1 MKKQWIIVAA
11 VLVVLTLAALL
22 ALKLTP
28 DLFPV
33 EVGSRA
39 PQFHAVD
46 LSTGDSVNIDRY
58 KGQVVLLNVWATWC
72 EPCRV
77 EMPSIQRLYQELGP
91 LGLKVAS
98 VSIDVADPSVVR
110 RFAQEYGLTFPILQD
125 RTRRIERIYQ
135 TTGVPETFV
144 LNRDGIIV
152 KKIAMAHSWDSPV
165 EQDLIKR
172 LLARAR
178 TE

>member
-11 VLVVLTLAALL
+11 VLVLLTGGAVLG
-22 ALKLTP
+22 LKLTP

-46 LSTGDSVNIDRY
+46 LGTGDSVNIGRY
-58 KGQVVLLNVWATWC
+58 KGQVVLLNIWATWC

-77 EMPSIQRLYQELGP
+77 EMPSIQRLYQSLGP
-91 LGLKVAS
+91 QGLKVAS

-125 RTRRIERIYQ
+125 RTRAIERIYQ

-144 LNRDGIIV
+144 LSRDGIIV

>member
-11 VLVVLTLAALL
+11 VLVLLTGGAVLGLR
-22 ALKLTP
+22 LTP

-46 LSTGDSVNIDRY
+46 LGTGDSVTMDRY
-58 KGQVVLLNVWATWC
+58 KGQVVLINIWATWC

-77 EMPSIQRLYQELGP
+77 EMPSIQRLYQDLGP
-91 LGLKVAS
+91 QGLKVAS

-125 RTRRIERIYQ
+125 RTRAIERIYQ

-144 LNRDGIIV
+144 LSRDGIIV
-152 KKIAMAHSWDSPV
+152 KKIAMAHSWDSPI
-165 EQDLIKR
+165 EEDLIKR

>member
-1 MKKQWIIVAA
+1 MKKQWIIVAV
-11 VLVVLTLAALL
+11 VLVVLTVGAVLG
-22 ALKLTP
+22 LKLTP

-39 PQFHAVD
+39 PQFHAID
-46 LSTGDSVNIDRY
+46 LGTGDSVSLDRF
-58 KGQVVLLNVWATWC
+58 KGQVTLLNIWATWC

-77 EMPSIQRLYQELGP
+77 EMPSIQRLYQQLGP
-91 LGLKVAS
+91 EGLKVAS
-98 VSIDVADPSVVR
+98 VSIDVADPSVVK

-125 RTRRIERIYQ
+125 RTRSIERIYQ

-144 LNRDGIIV
+144 LSNDGVIV

-165 EQDLIKR
+165 DQDLIRR

-178 TE
+178 TR

>member
-1 MKKQWIIVAA
+1 VKRQWLIVAGVLVLLTAGA
-11 VLVVLTLAALL
+11 VLG
-22 ALKLTP
+22 LKLTP

-39 PQFHAVD
+39 PRFRAVD
-46 LSTGDSVNIDRY
+46 LATGDSVTLDRFR
-58 KGQVVLLNVWATWC
+58 GQVVLINIWATWC

-77 EMPSIQRLYQELGP
+77 EMPSIERLYRSLGP
-91 LGLKVAS
+91 QGLKIAS

-125 RTRRIERIYQ
+125 RSRSIERIYQ

-144 LNRDGIIV
+144 VDKGGVIV
-152 KKIAMAHSWDSPV
+152 KKVAMAHSWDAPI
-165 EQDLIKR
+165 EQDLIR
-172 LLARAR
+172 RMLARRA
-178 TE
+178 E

>member
-1 MKKQWIIVAA
+1 VRKQWFIVAA
-11 VLVVLTLAALL
+11 VLALL
-22 ALKLTP
+22 TFGAVLGLKLTP

-39 PQFHAVD
+39 PQFGAVD
-46 LSTGDSVNIDRY
+46 LSTGDSVGIDRF
-58 KGQVVLLNVWATWC
+58 KGQVTLINIWATWC

-77 EMPSIQRLYQELGP
+77 EMPSIQRLYEELGP
-91 LGLKVAS
+91 QGLKVAS
-98 VSIDVADPSVVR
+98 VSIDVSDPSVVR

-144 LNRDGIIV
+144 LNRDGVIV
-152 KKIAMAHSWDSPV
+152 KKIAQAHSWDSPI

-178 TE
+178 SE

>member
-1 MKKQWIIVAA
+1 VKKQWIIVAV
-11 VLVVLTLAALL
+11 VLVVLTVGAVLG
-22 ALKLTP
+22 LKLTP

-39 PQFHAVD
+39 PQFHAID
-46 LSTGDSVNIDRY
+46 LGTGDSVSLDRF
-58 KGQVVLLNVWATWC
+58 KGQVTLLNIWATWC

-77 EMPSIQRLYQELGP
+77 EMPSIQRLYQQLGP
-91 LGLKVAS
+91 EGLKVAS
-98 VSIDVADPSVVR
+98 VSIDVADPSVVK

-125 RTRRIERIYQ
+125 RTRSIERIYQ

-144 LNRDGIIV
+144 LSNDGVIV

-165 EQDLIKR
+165 DQDLIRR

-178 TE
+178 TR

>member
-1 MKKQWIIVAA
+1 MKQWIVVAA
-11 VLVVLTLAALL
+11 VLALL
-22 ALKLTP
+22 TFGAVLGLKLTP

-33 EVGSRA
+33 EVGSKA
-39 PQFHAVD
+39 PQFHAID
-46 LSTGDSVNIDRY
+46 LGTGDSVGIDRF
-58 KGQVVLLNVWATWC
+58 KGQVTLVNIWATWC

-91 LGLKVAS
+91 QGLRVAS
-98 VSIDVADPSVVR
+98 VSIDVADPSVVK
-110 RFAQEYGLTFPILQD
+110 RFAQEFGLTFPILQD

-144 LNRDGIIV
+144 LSKGGVIV

-165 EQDLIKR
+165 DQDLIKR
-172 LLARAR
+172 LLARPGS
-178 TE
+178 E